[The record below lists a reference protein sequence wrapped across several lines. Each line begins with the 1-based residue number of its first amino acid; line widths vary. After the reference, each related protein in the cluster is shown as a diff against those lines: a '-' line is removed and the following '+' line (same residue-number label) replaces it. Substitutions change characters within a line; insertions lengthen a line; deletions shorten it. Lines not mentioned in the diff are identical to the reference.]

1 MELSFCDLTKGL
13 MSKWVSGIF
22 IEWVIMRLGSEWICK
37 VYEFVNGLL
46 CEMVIWY
53 LGDQANVRNA
63 VWTNW

>member
-1 MELSFCDLTKGL
+1 MSGL
-13 MSKWVSGIF
+13 F
-22 IEWVIMRLGSEWICK
+22 IEWVIMRLGSEWVCK

-53 LGDQANVRNA
+53 FGDRAIERNA